1 MDQRTQ
7 RIRDLNDRFRKGIA
21 RGMYVMSPGISQ
33 LGDEAVDRIVKTV
46 AALEAVVPADHSH
59 EEHAVGTF
67 EAEGRTMVF
76 KIYCFDNDL
85 KYQSP
90 DPADPAV
97 TVRVMEVMLD
107 HEYWFRLPV
116 YLAMWIFRR
125 SIEER
130 RDGDCRIICRE

>member
-107 HEYWFRLPV
+107 HEYWFRLPF
-116 YLAMWIFRR
+116 FR
-125 SIEER
+125 S
-130 RDGDCRIICRE
+130 